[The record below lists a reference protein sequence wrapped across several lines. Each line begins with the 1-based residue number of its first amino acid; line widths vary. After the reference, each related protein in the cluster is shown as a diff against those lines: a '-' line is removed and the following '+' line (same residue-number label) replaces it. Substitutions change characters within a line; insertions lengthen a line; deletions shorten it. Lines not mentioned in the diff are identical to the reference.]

1 MGTCFNLTADAVF
14 LVYIHHCLC
23 PSTPAPS
30 CTSVP
35 ALSLSSTPAPSCT
48 SVPALAIEKFLSSS
62 PLLNFFTGDRRC
74 IFSEILPQKLGLFCK
89 SYFSEILP
97 QKFGLFCKSYFSKM
111 LPQKLALSFE
121 SNFSKMLPQNLTRPS
136 NCISLN

>member
-14 LVYIHHCLC
+14 LVYTRHCLC
-23 PSTPAPS
+23 LSTPAPS
-30 CTSVP
+30 F
-35 ALSLSSTPAPSCT
+35 A

-74 IFSEILPQKLGLFCK
+74 IFSEILPQKFGIFCK
-89 SYFSEILP
+89 SY
-97 QKFGLFCKSYFSKM
+97 
-111 LPQKLALSFE
+111 
-121 SNFSKMLPQNLTRPS
+121 FSKMLPQNLTRPS

>member
-14 LVYIHHCLC
+14 LVFSHHCLC

-30 CTSVP
+30 F
-35 ALSLSSTPAPSCT
+35 ASL
-48 SVPALAIEKFLSSS
+48 PALAIEKFLSSS

-74 IFSEILPQKLGLFCK
+74 IFSEILPQKL
-89 SYFSEILP
+89 
-97 QKFGLFCKSYFSKM
+97 
-111 LPQKLALSFE
+111 ALSFE